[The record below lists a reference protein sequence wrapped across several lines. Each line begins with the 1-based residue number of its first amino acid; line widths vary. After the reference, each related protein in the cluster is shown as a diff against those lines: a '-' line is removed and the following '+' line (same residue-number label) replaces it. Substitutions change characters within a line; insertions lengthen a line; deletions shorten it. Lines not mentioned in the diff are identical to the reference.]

1 MIAKCV
7 QIFSLRLVSP
17 LAGENLRLT
26 GYISGLVPTRQGW
39 LTGRRRTFTSSSWP
53 RLPGLTSGQGLVQVA
68 DMLDPEPLT
77 LASLG
82 RLPAEHLGEGEPHLP
97 QTLIKTT

>member
-68 DMLDPEPLT
+68 GMLGQPLT
-77 LASLG
+77 LAS
-82 RLPAEHLGEGEPHLP
+82 PARPPAGHLGVGEPHLL
-97 QTLIKTT
+97 QILIKTT